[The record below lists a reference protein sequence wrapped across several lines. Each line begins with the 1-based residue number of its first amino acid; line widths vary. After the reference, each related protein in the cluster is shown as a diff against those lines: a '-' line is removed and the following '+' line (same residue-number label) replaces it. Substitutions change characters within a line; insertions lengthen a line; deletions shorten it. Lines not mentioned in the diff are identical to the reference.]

1 MEAPVISWIKKNIL
15 FVSAKEKEIKIQ
27 ITLEDW
33 KDKVVENVLKNRSNV
48 YIETPYDS
56 YVIKYCFN
64 CNDFTPKL
72 CFNMNGTI
80 NTNMI
85 IDCVKLRLM
94 NKQLNQ
100 VINNES

>member
-1 MEAPVISWIKKNIL
+1 MEAPIISWIKKNIL
-15 FVSAKEKEIKIQ
+15 FVSVKEKEVKTLS
-27 ITLEDW
+27 TLEDW
-33 KDKVVENVLKNRSNV
+33 KDRAVEGRLKNRGNV
-48 YIETPYDS
+48 YAETPHDT